1 MRTNIRPFLRFAAF
15 FLVLALAIA
24 LANTCLIQTDT
35 FVALMMDELKNSR
48 DIELA
53 VVGSSIVRDHFNAAL
68 ISEQTGRKAFS
79 AAVPGLSLQGELA
92 LTRELYRQNSP
103 EYTVLVV
110 EPYNFNTAKEDPN
123 AFFKLSPFLSG
134 VQNRLTYFMDAC
146 REDGDYLNRLFLFR
160 EFGAQSPADV
170 VKTVA
175 LRLNAQRE
183 YARLKPTMAS
193 TVTYAGGGFL
203 RHTSGES
210 AETLIRET
218 VLREPD
224 PGYPCELFD
233 ASRAFLAR
241 YKALCAE
248 KGSRLIVVLSPNLT
262 AHALAEPGF
271 LPYGES
277 LMRYCRENDIP
288 CFNFQ
293 YAKAEYL
300 QNLDGYYYDLY
311 HMNGTGADLFSAFFA
326 RFFNAYT
333 SGEDVSGWFYADQA
347 QYLASIDR
355 ITNVW
360 LSVGEGVYIADCN
373 RGTLVT
379 PQYRFVSVA
388 ADGTVESGINLAIA
402 QDLDALLRFLG
413 CETRMTRT
421 EDAAIYSDGART
433 LREKKASDLKNRV
446 ALVNETPNAV
456 LLSIHQNSLPASR
469 RVHGAQAFHARTEGS
484 EALAESV
491 QVALNA
497 AVNPGNEKSRK
508 VIDKSVYLMK
518 NISCPAVLVE
528 CGFLS
533 NAEEAAR
540 LCETDYQRKLA
551 VTVAAGF
558 LAGLAGGQ
566 AAA

>member
-15 FLVLALAIA
+15 FLVLALAVA

-175 LRLNAQRE
+175 LRLNAQKE

-193 TVTYAGGGFL
+193 TVAYAGGGFL

-360 LSVGEGVYIADCN
+360 LSVGEDVYIADCN

-379 PQYRFVSVA
+379 PRYRFVSVA
-388 ADGTVESGINLAIA
+388 ADGTETTLLDDGESDMLPAALVPDGETLRVYAVPKGQENADSVWYDLSERSPRVES
-402 QDLDALLRFLG
+402 
-413 CETRMTRT
+413 
-421 EDAAIYSDGART
+421 
-433 LREKKASDLKNRV
+433 
-446 ALVNETPNAV
+446 
-456 LLSIHQNSLPASR
+456 
-469 RVHGAQAFHARTEGS
+469 
-484 EALAESV
+484 
-491 QVALNA
+491 
-497 AVNPGNEKSRK
+497 
-508 VIDKSVYLMK
+508 
-518 NISCPAVLVE
+518 
-528 CGFLS
+528 
-533 NAEEAAR
+533 
-540 LCETDYQRKLA
+540 
-551 VTVAAGF
+551 
-558 LAGLAGGQ
+558 
-566 AAA
+566 

>member
-15 FLVLALAIA
+15 FLVLALAVA

-170 VKTVA
+170 AKTVA
-175 LRLNAQRE
+175 LRLNAQSE
-183 YARLKPTMAS
+183 YARLRPTMDS
-193 TVTYAGGGFL
+193 TVAYAGGGFL

-233 ASRAFLAR
+233 ASKAFLAR

-248 KGSRLIVVLSPNLT
+248 KGSHLIVVLSPNLT

-355 ITNVW
+355 KMCIRDSISTRLSAAHLEKQLGPSCTTPGSMRTRSSW
-360 LSVGEGVYIADCN
+360 LHLAKASVPTRC
-373 RGTLVT
+373 T
-379 PQYRFVSVA
+379 PPGMVSRRRCEQPENA
-388 ADGTVESGINLAIA
+388 ISPICRRLSG
-402 QDLDALLRFLG
+402 
-413 CETRMTRT
+413 RMTRRS
-421 EDAAIYSDGART
+421 AAQPSNARGAMAT
-433 LREKKASDLKNRV
+433 TGHA
-446 ALVNETPNAV
+446 
-456 LLSIHQNSLPASR
+456 PASNWISRSSACRSTQRTAVSVPSPLSEKSITR
-469 RVHGAQAFHARTEGS
+469 RPTIAQAE
-484 EALAESV
+484 
-491 QVALNA
+491 
-497 AVNPGNEKSRK
+497 EKR
-508 VIDKSVYLMK
+508 
-518 NISCPAVLVE
+518 
-528 CGFLS
+528 
-533 NAEEAAR
+533 
-540 LCETDYQRKLA
+540 
-551 VTVAAGF
+551 
-558 LAGLAGGQ
+558 
-566 AAA
+566 

>member
-15 FLVLALAIA
+15 FLVLALAVA

-160 EFGAQSPADV
+160 EFGAESPADV

-175 LRLNAQRE
+175 LRLNAQSE
-183 YARLKPTMAS
+183 YARLRPTMDS
-193 TVTYAGGGFL
+193 TVAYAGGGFL

-224 PGYPCELFD
+224 PGYTYDLLD
-233 ASRAFLAR
+233 ASKAFLAR

-248 KGSRLIVVLSPNLT
+248 KGSKLLVILSPNLT

-277 LMRYCRENDIP
+277 LMKFCRENGIP

-293 YAKAEYL
+293 YAKAEFME
-300 QNLDGYYYDLY
+300 NLDGYYYDLY
-311 HMNGTGADLFSAFFA
+311 HMNGTGADLFSEAFS
-326 RFFNAYT
+326 RFFNAYAA
-333 SGEDVSGWFYADQA
+333 GEDVSGWFYENSTD
-347 QYLASIDR
+347 YLASIDR

-360 LSVGEGVYIADCN
+360 LSVGENEWIADCN
-373 RGTLVT
+373 RGSLVT
-379 PQYRFVSVA
+379 PLYRF
-388 ADGTVESGINLAIA
+388 
-402 QDLDALLRFLG
+402 
-413 CETRMTRT
+413 
-421 EDAAIYSDGART
+421 AAIYAD
-433 LREKKASDLKNRV
+433 
-446 ALVNETPNAV
+446 
-456 LLSIHQNSLPASR
+456 
-469 RVHGAQAFHARTEGS
+469 GS
-484 EALAESV
+484 ETLLRDYSEDGVFSAENIPEGATLKV
-491 QVALNA
+491 Y
-497 AVNPGNEKSRK
+497 AVPQGQEDAEPVWYVVSER
-508 VIDKSVYLMK
+508 S
-518 NISCPAVLVE
+518 PR
-528 CGFLS
+528 LS
-533 NAEEAAR
+533 
-540 LCETDYQRKLA
+540 
-551 VTVAAGF
+551 GS
-558 LAGLAGGQ
+558 
-566 AAA
+566 

>member
-1 MRTNIRPFLRFAAF
+1 MRTNIRPFLRFATF
-15 FLVLALAIA
+15 FLVLALAVA

-35 FVALMMDELKNSR
+35 FVALMMDELKNSW

-134 VQNRLTYFMDAC
+134 IQNRLTYFMDAC

-160 EFGAQSPADV
+160 EFGAESPADV

-175 LRLNAQRE
+175 LRLNAQSE
-183 YARLKPTMAS
+183 YARLRPTMDS
-193 TVTYAGGGFL
+193 TVAYAGGGFL

-233 ASRAFLAR
+233 ASKAFLAR

-248 KGSRLIVVLSPNLT
+248 KGSNLIVVLSPNLT

-388 ADGTVESGINLAIA
+388 ADGTETTLLDDGESDTIPAALVPDGETLRVYAVPKGQENAVSVWYDLSERSPRVES
-402 QDLDALLRFLG
+402 
-413 CETRMTRT
+413 
-421 EDAAIYSDGART
+421 
-433 LREKKASDLKNRV
+433 
-446 ALVNETPNAV
+446 
-456 LLSIHQNSLPASR
+456 
-469 RVHGAQAFHARTEGS
+469 
-484 EALAESV
+484 
-491 QVALNA
+491 
-497 AVNPGNEKSRK
+497 
-508 VIDKSVYLMK
+508 
-518 NISCPAVLVE
+518 
-528 CGFLS
+528 
-533 NAEEAAR
+533 
-540 LCETDYQRKLA
+540 
-551 VTVAAGF
+551 
-558 LAGLAGGQ
+558 
-566 AAA
+566 